1 MTAARDTVLGVA
13 QTPPGF
19 DVPRNAC
26 DCHVH
31 VFAPPDQFAFSAD
44 RVYTPGVASVDDL
57 LSLQRALHLDRVV
70 ITQASPYGADNSC
83 LLDALRL
90 LRPRVRGVAGVSGAT
105 AEAALGEMQEAG
117 VRGARVNLESH
128 GQRDPAAARDLMI
141 GAASRVAAMGWH
153 VEIYAT
159 LPVIAALR
167 DTILSLPARVVVDHF
182 GLAQAASGPAQ
193 SGFDAL
199 FFLLRGG
206 RVYIKLSAAYRISA
220 QDDYGDAAVM
230 ARALIDANPDRIL
243 WGTDWPHPGGM
254 GGEKRDPGWIEPF
267 RPEDDGRALNRLRR
281 WVPDPAQLRKILVEN
296 PARLYGF

>member
-13 QTPPGF
+13 QTPPTF

-31 VFAPPDQFAFSAD
+31 VFAPPDQFPFSAG

-57 LSLQRALHLDRVV
+57 RSLQRVLYLDRVV
-70 ITQASPYGADNSC
+70 ITQASPYGVDNSC
-83 LLDALRL
+83 LLDALRRL
-90 LRPRVRGVAGVSGAT
+90 HPRARGVAGVSSAT
-105 AEAALGEMQEAG
+105 AEAALEAMQEAG
-117 VRGARVNLESH
+117 VRGVRVNLESH
-128 GQRDPAAARDLMI
+128 GQRDPAAARDLML

-153 VEIYAT
+153 VQIYAT
-159 LPVIAALR
+159 LSVIAALH
-167 DTILSLPARVVVDHF
+167 DTILSLPTRVVVDHF

-193 SGFDAL
+193 PGFDTL
-199 FFLLRGG
+199 LSLLRGG
-206 RVYIKLSAAYRISA
+206 RIYVKLSAAYRIST
-220 QDDYGDAAVM
+220 QDDYDDAAVM

-243 WGTDWPHPGGM
+243 WGTDWPHPGGIS
-254 GGEKRDPGWIEPF
+254 GEKRDPGRIEPF

-296 PARLYGF
+296 PAQLYGF